1 MIQKKEIPA
10 DRHVFSGTAGAF
22 FTGKAAAAVGGF
34 LPDRGKVQMAAG
46 GKTKANTAVWVLF
59 VMQSSLISESGA
71 EGRSVLYTQ
80 KCWGRQKRSCFFP

>member
-46 GKTKANTAVWVLF
+46 GKNESEY
-59 VMQSSLISESGA
+59 SSMGTFRDA
-71 EGRSVLYTQ
+71 KQPY
-80 KCWGRQKRSCFFP
+80 F

>member
-22 FTGKAAAAVGGF
+22 LQEKLQLQSAAFSLTAAKC
-34 LPDRGKVQMAAG
+34 RWQRAE
-46 GKTKANTAVWVLF
+46 KTKANTAVWVLF
-59 VMQSSLISESGA
+59 VMQSSLISEPGA